1 MTMSDATTAVRVIG
15 AIASVLVVVVVVVYL
30 HDNSVQN
37 SRKTSD
43 MSSKTGSSREVIKKL
58 IN

>member
-1 MTMSDATTAVRVIG
+1 MSDATTAVRVIG

>member
-1 MTMSDATTAVRVIG
+1 MNLHAKFGVSSSNRSRDI
-15 AIASVLVVVVVVVYL
+15 VVVVVVVLFICMTIQYKIAE
-30 HDNSVQN
+30 
-37 SRKTSD
+37 KTSD